1 MVVYMKSRKI
11 VFVLYKVVYQR
22 DAATPLETQENT
34 VEV

>member
-1 MVVYMKSRKI
+1 MKSRKM
-11 VFVLYKVVYQR
+11 VFALYKVVHQR

>member
-1 MVVYMKSRKI
+1 MKSRKI
-11 VFVLYKVVYQR
+11 VFVLYKVVCQR

>member
-1 MVVYMKSRKI
+1 MKSRKM
-11 VFVLYKVVYQR
+11 VFALYNVVYQR